1 MSEDIQ
7 RIWPVLLLLEKS
19 SPKLRVKLLQDLI
32 ENKSF
37 RNFLEEI
44 FINVEGDTLKL
55 SSENEAKLKKKK
67 KIIKALTDIPKNYKS
82 KAKRKQAATQ
92 IGGFLPIL
100 IPSLIA
106 VIGEL
111 IRK

>member
-1 MSEDIQ
+1 MSEDIK

-19 SPKLRVKLLQDLI
+19 SPKLRVRLLQDLI

-44 FINVEGDTLKL
+44 FINVEGDTFKF
-55 SSENEAKLKKKK
+55 SSEDELKLKKKNK
-67 KIIKALTDIPKNYKS
+67 VIKALTDIPKNYKT
-82 KAKRKQAATQ
+82 KAKRKVAATQ

-111 IRK
+111 IRQ